1 MNNKGFV
8 LVETI
13 ITAVFVLSLFSF
25 IIANVLPIIGDY
37 DRIRNYDSIESIY
50 DAHLIRK
57 MILKSDRIRT
67 TNLVDFPSGQDYYLF
82 NDDDICLYVSNI
94 NYCRKLLSRDY
105 LDVSKIIITN
115 YNITSLKEKVSSFN
129 RAIGEYIKYL
139 PKFDKMRHD
148 EYDFQK
154 RLIIEF
160 NDGRYA
166 NVELL
171 LERVN
176 GGGTC

>member
-67 TNLVDFPSGQDYYLF
+67 T